1 MNHEQHEIKKM
12 QEKHTTVFHKKHSIL
27 VYFHQEKIFNKR
39 RVKLN
44 GESTLFQANRQDK
57 ISELLGEPPGEP
69 RFDFADG
76 EGSMAGPKTGM
87 RLVNLWKKMLVFMS
101 YHPFLFISILY
112 IFQKHCRER
121 HLWKML
127 SKDWDCLITIF
138 PVAEAVSRK
147 FLLGR
152 KKSPPELQAT
162 HHGRTLECPAF
173 WC

>member
-1 MNHEQHEIKKM
+1 
-12 QEKHTTVFHKKHSIL
+12 
-27 VYFHQEKIFNKR
+27 
-39 RVKLN
+39 VKLN

-87 RLVNLWKKMLVFMS
+87 RLVKLGYGKCFLVFMS
-101 YHPFLFISILY
+101 YPPFLFISILISFKSIVGKD
-112 IFQKHCRER
+112 IFGR
-121 HLWKML
+121 ML
-127 SKDWDCLITIF
+127 SRDWDCFFITIF